1 MDTQLLKQDKREK
14 PSAQWDSNPQ
24 PLDHEACTLTSVLQ
38 PLSSINIEKRH
49 H

>member
-14 PSAQWDSNPQ
+14 FSTQWDSNPQ
-24 PLDHEACTLTSVLQ
+24 SLDHEACTLASVLQ